1 MSTHLVLV
9 VVDSHDPAAL
19 ARWWAEALGWSV
31 TLEEDEE
38 VVVEPTDDLEDQ
50 VPVLVF
56 VPVSDPKTAKN
67 RVHLDLAARDEADQ
81 AERVARLL
89 ALGATRADIGQTG
102 DETWDVL
109 ADPEGNEFC
118 VLRSTIEEGNPLAAI
133 CLDAVDHH
141 RLADYWIQATGWEVD
156 EQDEEGT
163 SLRNPN
169 GHLPNL
175 DLIEVGEPHTTKN
188 RVHLD
193 VAPPKDAD
201 HEAEVERLLA
211 AGATRADV
219 GQAGDET
226 WTVLADP
233 EGNETC
239 VLSSRDLKGLGPS

>member
-1 MSTHLVLV
+1 MTDDRERGRVLYV
-9 VVDSHDPAAL
+9 VVCAAPPASEVHELVKL
-19 ARWWAEALGWSV
+19 A
-31 TLEEDEE
+31 
-38 VVVEPTDDLEDQ
+38 
-50 VPVLVF
+50 
-56 VPVSDPKTAKN
+56 
-67 RVHLDLAARDEADQ
+67 
-81 AERVARLL
+81 
-89 ALGATRADIGQTG
+89 
-102 DETWDVL
+102 
-109 ADPEGNEFC
+109 
-118 VLRSTIEEGNPLAAI
+118 
-133 CLDAVDHH
+133 
-141 RLADYWIQATGWEVD
+141 QATGWEV
-156 EQDEEGT
+156 EEEDEEGT

-175 DLIEVGEPHTTKN
+175 DLIEVGEPHVTKN